1 MYLPMYIYIYTF
13 VAVVFGNILMP
24 KAILLHHNDVTFQ
37 KKKLTFRYF
46 FVENHIHTYM
56 DI

>member
-46 FVENHIHTYM
+46 FVENHILTYM